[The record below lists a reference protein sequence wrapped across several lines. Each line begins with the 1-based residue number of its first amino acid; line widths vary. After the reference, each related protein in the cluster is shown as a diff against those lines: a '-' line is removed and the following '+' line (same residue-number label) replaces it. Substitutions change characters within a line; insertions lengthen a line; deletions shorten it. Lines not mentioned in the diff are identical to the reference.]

1 MKRERDNLVVFYYLI
16 RGVKREGDNLVVFY
30 YLSASFG
37 LSDKRGE
44 QLLYIIE
51 FIT

>member
-1 MKRERDNLVVFYYLI
+1 
-16 RGVKREGDNLVVFY
+16 VKREGERERERERGDNLVVFY

-44 QLLYIIE
+44 KLLYRYIIE
-51 FIT
+51 FITQL